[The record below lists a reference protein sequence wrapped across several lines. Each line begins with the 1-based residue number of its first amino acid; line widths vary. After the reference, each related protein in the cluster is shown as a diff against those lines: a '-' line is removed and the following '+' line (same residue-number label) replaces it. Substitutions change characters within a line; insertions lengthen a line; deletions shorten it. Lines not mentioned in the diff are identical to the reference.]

1 MKAAG
6 VAYATS
12 KLAVLYYAH
21 ELQRR
26 IGDQINVLVFEPGFM
41 PGTGIGRDFSRMAQV
56 MARGI
61 ARLPGVSSPTR
72 SGPALASVALDERWS
87 GLRDGAY
94 VVIDKETQVLPHAH
108 DRDRELSLWVATS
121 ELLERAATKG

>member
-1 MKAAG
+1 M
-6 VAYATS
+6 S
-12 KLAVLYYAH
+12 WFSN
-21 ELQRR
+21 RDSCR
-26 IGDQINVLVFEPGFM
+26 
-41 PGTGIGRDFSRMAQV
+41 GTGIGRDFSRMAQV